1 MDQISKLIQR
11 QMKQQILILA
21 FLLVTLMGFAQT
33 SETKVEDN
41 LIYDGNELHKSE
53 IYAQAE
59 KKYRSALA
67 RAPKNTIAQH
77 NLGNT
82 LFDESYYGEAFN
94 AYKSATMSAQSKEEK
109 HSALHNMGNV
119 FMNQKDYAKAVET
132 YKEALRNNPNDDQTR
147 YNYALAKELLE
158 NENQNQD
165 QNQDQENKDNKDQ
178 QNQDQQNQDNKDSDE
193 QSPKDDSKDNK
204 DQDQEGEN
212 KDQQDQSDKEKDSK
226 NQQQDPKT
234 QQQDPKTQP
243 TKLSPQ
249 QLKNLL
255 EAMNNE
261 EKKVQDKVNA
271 KKAKPVTPKSKKDW

>member
-119 FMNQKDYAKAVET
+119 FM
-132 YKEALRNNPNDDQTR
+132 
-147 YNYALAKELLE
+147 
-158 NENQNQD
+158 
-165 QNQDQENKDNKDQ
+165 
-178 QNQDQQNQDNKDSDE
+178 
-193 QSPKDDSKDNK
+193 
-204 DQDQEGEN
+204 
-212 KDQQDQSDKEKDSK
+212 
-226 NQQQDPKT
+226 
-234 QQQDPKTQP
+234 
-243 TKLSPQ
+243 LS
-249 QLKNLL
+249 LIHI
-255 EAMNNE
+255 
-261 EKKVQDKVNA
+261 
-271 KKAKPVTPKSKKDW
+271 

>member
-1 MDQISKLIQR
+1 MDQISKSIQR
-11 QMKQQILILA
+11 QMRQLI
-21 FLLVTLMGFAQT
+21 FLLFLLFFAREGLSQT
-33 SETKVEDN
+33 KATKVEDN
-41 LIYDGNELHKSE
+41 LIFEGNELHQSQT
-53 IYAQAE
+53 YAQAE
-59 KKYRSALA
+59 KKYREALA

-94 AYKSATMSAQSKEEK
+94 AYKSATLHAKTKEEK

-119 FMNQKDYAKAVET
+119 FMSQKDYAKAVET

-158 NENQNQD
+158 NEQQNQD
-165 QNQDQENKDNKDQ
+165 QDNKDQ
-178 QNQDQQNQDNKDSDE
+178 QNQDQQDSDT
-193 QSPKDDSKDNK
+193 KDNK
-204 DQDQEGEN
+204 DQSPKDKGEDQ
-212 KDQQDQSDKEKDSK
+212 KDQNQSSDKDQNSDQSEEESNTNKESP
-226 NQQQDPKT
+226 NQPQDTKAA
-234 QQQDPKTQP
+234 P

-249 QLKNLL
+249 QIKNLL

-271 KKAKPVTPKSKKDW
+271 KKAKPVQPTKSKKDW

>member
-11 QMKQQILILA
+11 QMKQLILILGC
-21 FLLVTLMGFAQT
+21 LLVALMGFAQT
-33 SETKVEDN
+33 NETKVEDN

-165 QNQDQENKDNKDQ
+165 QNQDQENKDNKDNKDQ
-178 QNQDQQNQDNKDSDE
+178 QNQDQQNQDNKDSEE
-193 QSPKDDSKDNK
+193 QSLKDDSKDNK

-212 KDQQDQSDKEKDSK
+212 KDQQDQSDKEKD
-226 NQQQDPKT
+226 
-234 QQQDPKTQP
+234 PKTQP

-249 QLKNLL
+249 QVKNLL

>member
-1 MDQISKLIQR
+1 
-11 QMKQQILILA
+11 MKQQLLIVGCM
-21 FLLVTLMGFAQT
+21 LVSLMGFPQT

-41 LIYDGNELHKSE
+41 LIFEGNVLHKSE
-53 IYAQAE
+53 TYAQAE
-59 KKYRSALA
+59 KKYRKALA
-67 RAPKNTIAQH
+67 RTPKNTIAQH

-82 LFDESYYGEAFN
+82 LFDESYYAEAFN

-119 FMNQKDYAKAVET
+119 FMNRKDYAKAVET
-132 YKEALRNNPNDDQTR
+132 YKEALRNNPKDDQTR

-165 QNQDQENKDNKDQ
+165 QNQDQENKDNQDQ

-204 DQDQEGEN
+204 DQGKDGDNQ
-212 KDQQDQSDKEKDSK
+212 DQQDQSDKSKDPQ
-226 NQQQDPKT
+226 NQQQDPKA
-234 QQQDPKTQP
+234 QP

-249 QLKNLL
+249 QIKNLL
-255 EAMNNE
+255 DAMNNE

-271 KKAKPVTPKSKKDW
+271 KKAKPVKPKSKKDW

>member
-11 QMKQQILILA
+11 QMKQKLLIV
-21 FLLVTLMGFAQT
+21 FCMLVTLMGLAQT

-53 IYAQAE
+53 TYAQAE
-59 KKYRSALA
+59 KKYRKALA
-67 RAPKNTIAQH
+67 HAPKNPIAQH

-94 AYKSATMSAQSKEEK
+94 AYKSATMSAKSKADK

-132 YKEALRNNPNDDQTR
+132 YKEALRNNPKDDQTR

-165 QNQDQENKDNKDQ
+165 QENKDN
-178 QNQDQQNQDNKDSDE
+178 QNQDNKDSDE

-204 DQDQEGEN
+204 DQDQDGEN
-212 KDQQDQSDKEKDSK
+212 KDQQDQSDKEKDPQ
-226 NQQQDPKT
+226 NQQQDPKA
-234 QQQDPKTQP
+234 QP

-249 QLKNLL
+249 QIKNLL

-271 KKAKPVTPKSKKDW
+271 IKAKPVKPKSKKDW

>member
-1 MDQISKLIQR
+1 
-11 QMKQQILILA
+11 MKQQLLIVGCM
-21 FLLVTLMGFAQT
+21 LVALMGFAQT
-33 SETKVEDN
+33 SETKMEDN
-41 LIYDGNELHKSE
+41 LIFDGNELHKSE
-53 IYAQAE
+53 TYAQAE
-59 KKYRSALA
+59 KKYRKALA

-94 AYKSATMSAQSKEEK
+94 AYKSATMSAKSKEEK

-132 YKEALRNNPNDDQTR
+132 YKEALRNNPKDDQTR

-165 QNQDQENKDNKDQ
+165 QENKDNQDQ

-204 DQDQEGEN
+204 DNKDQDQDGDN
-212 KDQQDQSDKEKDSK
+212 KDQQDQSDKEKNPQ
-226 NQQQDPKT
+226 NQQQDPKA
-234 QQQDPKTQP
+234 QP

-249 QLKNLL
+249 QIKNLL

-271 KKAKPVTPKSKKDW
+271 KKAKPVKPKSKKDW

>member
-11 QMKQQILILA
+11 QMKQQLLIVGCM
-21 FLLVTLMGFAQT
+21 LVALMGFAQT

-165 QNQDQENKDNKDQ
+165 QNQDQENKDNQDQQNQDQ

-193 QSPKDDSKDNK
+193 QSPKDDSKDSK

-226 NQQQDPKT
+226 NQQQDPKA
-234 QQQDPKTQP
+234 KP
-243 TKLSPQ
+243 TNLSPQ

>member
-1 MDQISKLIQR
+1 MRQLIFT
-11 QMKQQILILA
+11 LCYL
-21 FLLVTLMGFAQT
+21 FLMLDGHSQT
-33 SETKVEDN
+33 KETKVEDN
-41 LIYDGNELHKSE
+41 LIFEGNELHNSE
-53 IYAQAE
+53 VYVQAE
-59 KKYRSALA
+59 KKYREALA

-82 LFDESYYGEAFN
+82 LFDESYFGEAFN
-94 AYKSATMSAQSKEEK
+94 AYKSATMNAKTKAEK

-119 FMNQKDYAKAVET
+119 FMNRKDYAKAVET
-132 YKEALRNNPNDDQTR
+132 YKEALRNNPKDDQTR

-165 QNQDQENKDNKDQ
+165 KNQDQENKDNQDQ

-204 DQDQEGEN
+204 DQDQDGDN
-212 KDQQDQSDKEKDSK
+212 KDQQDQSDKEKNPQ
-226 NQQQDPKT
+226 NQQQDPKA
-234 QQQDPKTQP
+234 QS

-249 QLKNLL
+249 QIENLL

-271 KKAKPVTPKSKKDW
+271 KKVKPVKPKSKKDW

>member
-11 QMKQQILILA
+11 QMKQQLLIVGCM
-21 FLLVTLMGFAQT
+21 LVALMGFAQT
-33 SETKVEDN
+33 NETKVEDN
-41 LIYDGNELHKSE
+41 LIFDGNELHKSE
-53 IYAQAE
+53 TYAQAE
-59 KKYRSALA
+59 KKYRKALA

-94 AYKSATMSAQSKEEK
+94 AYKSATMSAKSKEEK

-132 YKEALRNNPNDDQTR
+132 YKEALRNNPKDDQTR

-165 QNQDQENKDNKDQ
+165 QNQDNKDNKDQ
-178 QNQDQQNQDNKDSDE
+178 QNQDQQNQDQQNKDNKDSDE
-193 QSPKDDSKDNK
+193 QSPKEDSKDNK
-204 DQDQEGEN
+204 DKDQDGDNQ
-212 KDQQDQSDKEKDSK
+212 DQQDQSDKEKDSQ
-226 NQQQDPKT
+226 NQQQDPKE
-234 QQQDPKTQP
+234 QP

-249 QLKNLL
+249 QIKNLL

-271 KKAKPVTPKSKKDW
+271 KKAKPVKPKSKKDW

>member
-11 QMKQQILILA
+11 QMKQQLLIVGCM
-21 FLLVTLMGFAQT
+21 LVALMGFAQT

-41 LIYDGNELHKSE
+41 LIFDGNELHKSE
-53 IYAQAE
+53 TYAQAE
-59 KKYRSALA
+59 KKYRKALA

-132 YKEALRNNPNDDQTR
+132 YKEALRNNPKDDQTR

-165 QNQDQENKDNKDQ
+165 QNQDQENKDNQDQ

-204 DQDQEGEN
+204 DQDQDGDN
-212 KDQQDQSDKEKDSK
+212 QDQQDQSDKEKDPQ
-226 NQQQDPKT
+226 NQQQDPKA
-234 QQQDPKTQP
+234 QP

-249 QLKNLL
+249 QIKNLL

-261 EKKVQDKVNA
+261 EKKVQDKVNT
-271 KKAKPVTPKSKKDW
+271 KKAKPVKPKSKKDW

>member
-226 NQQQDPKT
+226 NQQQDPKNPT
-234 QQQDPKTQP
+234 HKTLP
-243 TKLSPQ
+243 TT
-249 QLKNLL
+249 
-255 EAMNNE
+255 A
-261 EKKVQDKVNA
+261 
-271 KKAKPVTPKSKKDW
+271 

>member
-1 MDQISKLIQR
+1 
-11 QMKQQILILA
+11 MKQQLLIVGCM
-21 FLLVTLMGFAQT
+21 LVALMGFAQT

-41 LIYDGNELHKSE
+41 LIFDGNELHKSE
-53 IYAQAE
+53 NYAQAE
-59 KKYRSALA
+59 KKYRKALA

-119 FMNQKDYAKAVET
+119 FMNRKDYAKAVET
-132 YKEALRNNPNDDQTR
+132 YKEALRNNPKDDQTR

-165 QNQDQENKDNKDQ
+165 QNQDQENKDNQDQ

-204 DQDQEGEN
+204 DQDQDGDN
-212 KDQQDQSDKEKDSK
+212 QDQQDQSDKEKNPQ
-226 NQQQDPKT
+226 NQQQDPKA
-234 QQQDPKTQP
+234 QP

-249 QLKNLL
+249 QIKNLL

-271 KKAKPVTPKSKKDW
+271 KKAKPVKPKSKKDW

>member
-11 QMKQQILILA
+11 QMKQQILTLA
-21 FLLVTLMGFAQT
+21 FLLVTFMGFAQT

-165 QNQDQENKDNKDQ
+165 QENKDNKDQ

-193 QSPKDDSKDNK
+193 QSPKDDGKDNK

-226 NQQQDPKT
+226 N

>member
-1 MDQISKLIQR
+1 
-11 QMKQQILILA
+11 MKQQLLIVGCMIVA
-21 FLLVTLMGFAQT
+21 LMGFAQT

-41 LIYDGNELHKSE
+41 LIFEGNELHKSE
-53 IYAQAE
+53 TYAQAE
-59 KKYRSALA
+59 KKYRKALA

-82 LFDESYYGEAFN
+82 LFDESYFGEAFN
-94 AYKSATMSAQSKEEK
+94 AYKSATLSAQSKEEK

-119 FMNQKDYAKAVET
+119 FMNRKDYAKAVET
-132 YKEALRNNPNDDQTR
+132 YKEALRNNPKDDQTR

-165 QNQDQENKDNKDQ
+165 QNQDQENKDNQ
-178 QNQDQQNQDNKDSDE
+178 EQQNQDNKDSDE

-204 DQDQEGEN
+204 NQDQEGDN

-226 NQQQDPKT
+226 NQQQDPKA
-234 QQQDPKTQP
+234 QP

-249 QLKNLL
+249 QIKNLL

-271 KKAKPVTPKSKKDW
+271 KKAKPVKPKSKKDW

>member
-1 MDQISKLIQR
+1 
-11 QMKQQILILA
+11 MKQQLLIVGCM
-21 FLLVTLMGFAQT
+21 LVALIGFAQT

-41 LIYDGNELHKSE
+41 LIFDGNELHKSE
-53 IYAQAE
+53 TYAQAE
-59 KKYRSALA
+59 KKYRKALA
-67 RAPKNTIAQH
+67 GAPKNTIAQH

-82 LFDESYYGEAFN
+82 LFDESYFGEAFN
-94 AYKSATMSAQSKEEK
+94 AYKSATMSAKSKEEK

-132 YKEALRNNPNDDQTR
+132 YKEALRNNPKDDQTR

-165 QNQDQENKDNKDQ
+165 QNQDNKDNKDQ
-178 QNQDQQNQDNKDSDE
+178 QNQDQQNKDNKDSDE
-193 QSPKDDSKDNK
+193 QSPKEDSKDNK
-204 DQDQEGEN
+204 DQDQERDN
-212 KDQQDQSDKEKDSK
+212 QDQKDQSDKEKDSQ
-226 NQQQDPKT
+226 NQQQDPKA
-234 QQQDPKTQP
+234 QP

-249 QLKNLL
+249 QIKNLL

-271 KKAKPVTPKSKKDW
+271 KKAKPVKPKSKKDW

>member
-165 QNQDQENKDNKDQ
+165 QNQDQENKDQ

-234 QQQDPKTQP
+234 QP

>member
-11 QMKQQILILA
+11 QMKQQILILG
-21 FLLVTLMGFAQT
+21 FLLVALMGFAQT

-165 QNQDQENKDNKDQ
+165 QNQDQENKDQ

-193 QSPKDDSKDNK
+193 QSTKDDSKDNK

-226 NQQQDPKT
+226 NQQQAPKA
-234 QQQDPKTQP
+234 QP

>member
-1 MDQISKLIQR
+1 
-11 QMKQQILILA
+11 MKQQRLILGC
-21 FLLVTLMGFAQT
+21 LLFAYMGFAQT

-41 LIYDGNELHKSE
+41 LIYDGNELHKSKT
-53 IYAQAE
+53 YAQAE
-59 KKYRSALA
+59 KKYRKALA

-82 LFDESYYGEAFN
+82 LFDEAYYGEALN

-119 FMNQKDYAKAVET
+119 FMSQKDYAKAVET
-132 YKEALRNNPNDDQTR
+132 YKEALRNNPKDDQTR

-165 QNQDQENKDNKDQ
+165 QNQDQENKDNQ
-178 QNQDQQNQDNKDSDE
+178 EQQNQDNKDSDE
-193 QSPKDDSKDNK
+193 QSPKDDSKDIK
-204 DQDQEGEN
+204 DQGQDGDNQ
-212 KDQQDQSDKEKDSK
+212 DQQDQPDKEKDPQ
-226 NQQQDPKT
+226 NQQEDPKA
-234 QQQDPKTQP
+234 QP
-243 TKLSPQ
+243 TELSPQ
-249 QLKNLL
+249 QIKNLL

-271 KKAKPVTPKSKKDW
+271 KKVKPVKPKSKKDW

>member
-11 QMKQQILILA
+11 QMKQQLLIVGCM
-21 FLLVTLMGFAQT
+21 LVALMGFAQT

-234 QQQDPKTQP
+234 QP

>member
-11 QMKQQILILA
+11 QMKQQLLIIGCM
-21 FLLVTLMGFAQT
+21 LVALMGFAQT

-41 LIYDGNELHKSE
+41 LIFDGNELHKSE
-53 IYAQAE
+53 TYAQAE
-59 KKYRSALA
+59 KKYRKALA

-119 FMNQKDYAKAVET
+119 FMNQKDYSKAVET
-132 YKEALRNNPNDDQTR
+132 YKEALRNNPKDDQTR

-165 QNQDQENKDNKDQ
+165 QNQDQENKDNQDQ
-178 QNQDQQNQDNKDSDE
+178 QNQDQQNQQNQDNKDSDE

-204 DQDQEGEN
+204 DQDQDGDN
-212 KDQQDQSDKEKDSK
+212 KDQQDQSDKEKDPQ
-226 NQQQDPKT
+226 NQQQDPKA
-234 QQQDPKTQP
+234 QP

-249 QLKNLL
+249 QIKNLL

>member
-1 MDQISKLIQR
+1 
-11 QMKQQILILA
+11 
-21 FLLVTLMGFAQT
+21 
-33 SETKVEDN
+33 
-41 LIYDGNELHKSE
+41 
-53 IYAQAE
+53 
-59 KKYRSALA
+59 
-67 RAPKNTIAQH
+67 
-77 NLGNT
+77 
-82 LFDESYYGEAFN
+82 
-94 AYKSATMSAQSKEEK
+94 MSAQSKKEK

-193 QSPKDDSKDNK
+193 QSPKDESKDKK
-204 DQDQEGEN
+204 DQDQDGDN
-212 KDQQDQSDKEKDSK
+212 KNQQDQSDKEKDPQ
-226 NQQQDPKT
+226 NQQQVPKA
-234 QQQDPKTQP
+234 QP

>member
-11 QMKQQILILA
+11 QMKQQLSIVGCILVA
-21 FLLVTLMGFAQT
+21 LMGFAQT

-41 LIYDGNELHKSE
+41 LIFDGNELHKSE
-53 IYAQAE
+53 TYAQAE
-59 KKYRSALA
+59 KKYRKALA
-67 RAPKNTIAQH
+67 HAPKNTIAQH

-94 AYKSATMSAQSKEEK
+94 AYKSATMSAQTKEEK

-132 YKEALRNNPNDDQTR
+132 YKEALRNNPKDDQTR

-158 NENQNQD
+158 NENQN
-165 QNQDQENKDNKDQ
+165 NKDNQDQ
-178 QNQDQQNQDNKDSDE
+178 QNQDQQNQDNKDSGE
-193 QSPKDDSKDNK
+193 QSPKDDSKDKK
-204 DQDQEGEN
+204 DQDQDGDN
-212 KDQQDQSDKEKDSK
+212 KDQQDQSNKEEDPQ
-226 NQQQDPKT
+226 NQQQDSKA
-234 QQQDPKTQP
+234 QP

-249 QLKNLL
+249 QIKNLL

-271 KKAKPVTPKSKKDW
+271 KKAKPVKPKSKKDW

>member
-11 QMKQQILILA
+11 QMKQQLLIVGCM
-21 FLLVTLMGFAQT
+21 LVALMGFAQT

-165 QNQDQENKDNKDQ
+165 QNQDQENKDNQDQ

-204 DQDQEGEN
+204 DQDQDGDN
-212 KDQQDQSDKEKDSK
+212 QDQQDQSDKEKDPQ
-226 NQQQDPKT
+226 NQQQDPKA
-234 QQQDPKTQP
+234 QP

-249 QLKNLL
+249 QIKNLL

-261 EKKVQDKVNA
+261 EKKVQDKVNT
-271 KKAKPVTPKSKKDW
+271 KKAKPVKPKSKKDW

>member
-11 QMKQQILILA
+11 QMKQLILILGC
-21 FLLVTLMGFAQT
+21 LLVALMGFAQT

-165 QNQDQENKDNKDQ
+165 QNQDQENKDNKDNKDQ

-234 QQQDPKTQP
+234 QP

>member
-11 QMKQQILILA
+11 QMKQKLLIVG
-21 FLLVTLMGFAQT
+21 FLLVTLMGLAQT

-119 FMNQKDYAKAVET
+119 FMNQKDYTKAVET

-204 DQDQEGEN
+204 GQGQEGEN
-212 KDQQDQSDKEKDSK
+212 KDQQDQSEKEKDTK
-226 NQQQDPKT
+226 NKQHDPKA
-234 QQQDPKTQP
+234 QP

-271 KKAKPVTPKSKKDW
+271 KKAKPVKTKSKKDW